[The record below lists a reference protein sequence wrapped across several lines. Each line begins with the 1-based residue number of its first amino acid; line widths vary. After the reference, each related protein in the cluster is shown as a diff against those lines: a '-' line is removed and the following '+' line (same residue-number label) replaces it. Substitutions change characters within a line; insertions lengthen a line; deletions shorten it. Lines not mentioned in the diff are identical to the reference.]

1 MSKQVVVYFGVLLGD
16 LKELTSDTLTA
27 CLNLKN
33 NMLSERSQIQKSI
46 YHVIQFKNYYS

>member
-1 MSKQVVVYFGVLLGD
+1 MNKLVVVYFGVLLDD

-33 NMLSERSQIQKSI
+33 NMLSERSQMQKSI
-46 YHVIQFKNYYS
+46 YYVIQFI